1 MSKDK
6 ETKCKGHGCSESYF
20 HFRADYFLYVL
31 IQNLVNEG
39 VSKEKI
45 RKSVEKIPEECFWV
59 KYANIGNDPNGLD
72 WYVKNM
78 ETIRSARKGK
88 EYFVKY
94 LKM

>member
-45 RKSVEKIPEECFWV
+45 RKSVEKIPEECWFV
-59 KYANIGNDPNGLD
+59 KYLNDISGLGE
-72 WYVKNM
+72 YVKNM
-78 ETIRSARKGK
+78 ETIRSAREGK

>member
-45 RKSVEKIPEECFWV
+45 RKSVEKIPEECLFL
-59 KYANIGNDPNGLD
+59 KYLNDISGLGE
-72 WYVKNM
+72 YVKNKK
-78 ETIRSARKGK
+78 TIRSAREGK

>member
-1 MSKDK
+1 MDK
-6 ETKCKGHGCSESYF
+6 ETKCNRHKCSESYF

-39 VSKEKI
+39 VSIEKI
-45 RKSVEKIPEECFWV
+45 RKSVEKIPEECWFV
-59 KYANIGNDPNGLD
+59 KYLNDISGLGE
-72 WYVKNM
+72 YVKNM
-78 ETIRSARKGK
+78 ETIRSAREGK